1 MTRPGQ
7 LDERNTIYRRD
18 TTTDAVNEE
27 IESGTAVGL
36 RWMRWV
42 QGGTSEGGQALKIE
56 GRQDGAFEC
65 RRDDLTKTITDQYRI
80 DRSNGEQFRVAGP
93 PTYDARRGMYM
104 TLPVRRVT

>member
-27 IESGTAVGL
+27 IESWTAVGL

-42 QGGTSEGGQALKIE
+42 RL
-56 GRQDGAFEC
+56 
-65 RRDDLTKTITDQYRI
+65 RRAIWI
-80 DRSNGEQFRVAGP
+80 WIIF
-93 PTYDARRGMYM
+93 
-104 TLPVRRVT
+104 